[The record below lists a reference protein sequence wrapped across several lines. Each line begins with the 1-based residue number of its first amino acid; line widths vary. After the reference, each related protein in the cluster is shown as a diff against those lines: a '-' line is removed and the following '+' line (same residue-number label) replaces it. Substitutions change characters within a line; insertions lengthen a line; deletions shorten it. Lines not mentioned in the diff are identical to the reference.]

1 MLPDLNKV
9 EEIAKTPQFVQTPS
23 VTPTVTDPIYQ
34 NGGSTY
40 CRARSAKNPCC
51 FSVFSTLFK
60 SGLIKVYQSSR
71 FKFII
76 HFASFQPMP
85 LLGLDEL

>member
-9 EEIAKTPQFVQTPS
+9 EEIAKTSWYLQTPS

-34 NGGSTY
+34 NGGSTF
-40 CRARSAKNPCC
+40 CRARSAKKPCC

-60 SGLIKVYQSSR
+60 SGLIKAYQSSR
-71 FKFII
+71 FKFLV
-76 HFASFQPMP
+76 HFASFETHAIP
-85 LLGLDEL
+85 GAG